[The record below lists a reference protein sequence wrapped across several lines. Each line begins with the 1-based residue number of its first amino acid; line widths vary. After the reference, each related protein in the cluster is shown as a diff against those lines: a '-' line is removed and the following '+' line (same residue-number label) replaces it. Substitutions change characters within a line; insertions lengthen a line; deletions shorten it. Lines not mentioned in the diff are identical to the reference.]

1 MILDGRSISAGK
13 ASGKVLRLNEP
24 FSFLGG
30 VDGATGE
37 LRAEGGGNVAGRV
50 LVFPRGKG
58 STVGSFTMYD
68 LKVHGKQPAAVINSS
83 AETIVA
89 TGAVISSIPMVDRI
103 DVNLLRTGD
112 DVTVDG
118 CNGTVEIHNARPVV
132 SVSSAILAGGKILML
147 KRPDDASS
155 FPGIWSLTAGKVEKG
170 ESNEDAAVREIYEET
185 GLKVSA
191 PSVSLGPVFVREKDV
206 IWKVFPFL
214 FEHGPAD
221 VRLNRENEG
230 HRWVSL
236 EEMGKMDIVPS
247 TFTAVKEMMSLL
259 KRP

>member
-1 MILDGRSISAGK
+1 MRLTGRSISAGK
-13 ASGKVLRLNEP
+13 ARGKVLKLNEA

-37 LRAEGGGNVAGRV
+37 LRVENGGNVKDRI

-68 LKVHGKQPAAVINSS
+68 LKVHEKQPAAVINRS

-103 DVNLLRTGD
+103 DVDLLVDGD

-118 CNGTVEIHNARPVV
+118 DDGTIEIHNARPVNC
-132 SVSSAILAGGKILML
+132 VSSVVFAKGKMLML

-155 FPGIWSLTAGKVEKG
+155 YPGVWSLVAGRVEDG
-170 ESNEDAAVREIYEET
+170 EDIANAAKREIYEET
-185 GLKVSA
+185 GIRVSSPHA
-191 PSVSLGPVFVREKDV
+191 SLDPMLVREKDV

-214 FEHGPAD
+214 FIHDNTD
-221 VRLNRENEG
+221 VTLNSENRGYEWIIPEEIEKKNTVASTIKAVRELL
-230 HRWVSL
+230 S
-236 EEMGKMDIVPS
+236 K
-247 TFTAVKEMMSLL
+247 VKNQ
-259 KRP
+259 